1 MQFLCGP
8 FLVFLPL
15 AFGVYYLTPK
25 KHRYL
30 PLLIANY
37 IFYGWNNIAAVP
49 VLVLSTLI
57 TYLGGRILEKRS
69 SRRLFALFFTL
80 NILILAVFK
89 YTNFAIGNVNRLA
102 GLLLPGASP
111 EGLISPVELL
121 SPIGLSFY
129 IFQSTT
135 YLSDVYRKG
144 MESERNFLR
153 YAAFVSFFPSILSGP
168 IQRSRELLPQLRQPE
183 DFSFDHAYQGFLLLI
198 WGFFQ
203 KIVISGQLAAI
214 SNQILDSY
222 HSYKNIYFAL
232 AACCYSL
239 YIYCDFSSYSDM
251 ACGVAQLLGF
261 RVRPNFRNPYL
272 AESLADF
279 WNRWHMSLN
288 NWFIENIYIPLG
300 GSRKGKLRKYC
311 NIMVVFLISGIWHG
325 ASWHFIFWGVLNGFL
340 RVMGE
345 ILAPA
350 REKLYAL
357 LKLEKNSFSMRFL
370 RRACVFCMI
379 TLTWV
384 FFRMPAM
391 SAGVHVIREILAI
404 RPIHLFDS
412 GLLDLFTTGNDILW
426 FIFTV
431 TLFIVVQYLRK
442 EEGRLYR
449 VFMHQPLLLRC
460 IAVAAAICICLFGL
474 VSGAATFDT
483 QFIYFQF

>member
-1 MQFLCGP
+1 MILLP
-8 FLVFLPL
+8 LVFF
-15 AFGVYYLTPK
+15 AYYLTPGK
-25 KHRYL
+25 YRYL
-30 PLLIANY
+30 LLLAANY
-37 IFYGWNNIAAVP
+37 IFYGWNNLAAVP
-49 VLVLSTLI
+49 VLILSTLI
-57 TYLGGRILEKRS
+57 TYLGGRFLEKRPG
-69 SRRLFALFFTL
+69 RGIFAIFFTL

-89 YTNFAIGNVNRLA
+89 YTNFVILNVNKA
-102 GLLLPGASP
+102 VSILLPGIAS
-111 EGLISPVELL
+111 EGLLSPVDLL

-144 MESERNFLR
+144 MAAERNFLR

-168 IQRSRELLPQLRQPE
+168 IQRSRELLPQLREPGE
-183 DFSFDHAYQGFLLLI
+183 FSFDHACQSFLLLV

-214 SNQILDSY
+214 SNQVFDNY
-222 HSYKNIYFAL
+222 HTYKNIYFLL

-251 ACGVAQLLGF
+251 ACGVAQILGF

-272 AESLADF
+272 AENLADF

-300 GSRKGKLRKYC
+300 GSRKGKLRKYF
-311 NIMVVFLISGIWHG
+311 NVMVVFFISGIWHG

-345 ILAPA
+345 ILTPA
-350 REKLYAL
+350 REKLYHL
-357 LKLEKNSFSMRFL
+357 FKLERNCFSMRFL
-370 RRACVFCMI
+370 RRCCVFCLI
-379 TLTWV
+379 TLTWI

-391 SAGVHVIREILAI
+391 SAGIHVVREILTI
-404 RPIHLFDS
+404 RPIHFFDN
-412 GLLDLFTTGNDILW
+412 GLLEFFASGKDIIW

-431 TLFIVVQYLRK
+431 ALFIIVQYLRK
-442 EEGRLYR
+442 EEGRIYR
-449 VFMHQPLLLRC
+449 VFSHQPLLLRC
-460 IAVAAAICICLFGL
+460 LAVAAAICICLFCT
-474 VSGAATFDT
+474 VSGSATFDT